1 MALIRGTLDLLVLK
15 SLSWAPLHAF
25 EIAQWLEQRS
35 DGELTV
41 EDAALIQA
49 LHRMEE
55 RKLLTAAWGT
65 TDNNRKARYYSLTP
79 AGRTYLKRESE
90 VLRRSV
96 AALTDVLDAS
106 SAALG
111 GLRGAQ

>member
-1 MALIRGTLDLLVLK
+1 MALLRGTLDLLVLK
-15 SLSWAPLHAF
+15 ALSWAPLHAF

-35 DGELTV
+35 DGEFPV

-79 AGRTYLKRESE
+79 AGRAHLKRETE
-90 VLRRSV
+90 VIRRSV
-96 AALTDVLDAS
+96 AALTDVLDAR
-106 SAALG
+106 SAAL
-111 GLRGAQ
+111 RGAR

>member
-1 MALIRGTLDLLVLK
+1 VALIRGTLDLLVLK
-15 SLSWAPLHAF
+15 ALSWTPLHAF

-35 DGELTV
+35 DGEFPV

-55 RKLLTAAWGT
+55 RKLLSASWGT

-79 AGRTYLKRESE
+79 AGRTHLRRESE
-90 VLRRSV
+90 VLKRSV
-96 AALTDVLDAS
+96 AALTDVLDART
-106 SAALG
+106 AALKPA
-111 GLRGAQ
+111 R